1 MNDLFKFYTYSAI
14 LNRELE
20 FPLNIFW
27 IKMRILRKFFTPIS
41 SKNDVMLSYKT
52 VCNMT
57 SLKSNWRPNDV
68 TLIRAVIY
76 QSVNH

>member
-1 MNDLFKFYTYSAI
+1 
-14 LNRELE
+14 
-20 FPLNIFW
+20 
-27 IKMRILRKFFTPIS
+27 MRILRKFFTPIS
-41 SKNDVMLSYKT
+41 SKNDVMLSNKT